1 MEPNPNQQQPKEIQ
15 DLDKGV
21 KKETLI
27 NVDNKD
33 ENAIVNELG
42 INNKEEQIMGNQ
54 LTQEQIDAIAASLA
68 KQIGNNPAIVQ
79 QVLQNAA
86 QLKAQNPDKDERWF
100 LQRWAEDY
108 GVYLGTAAAAVL
120 IGYFIKTRFFDSSDA
135 VELGAAAL
143 NLLE

>member
-1 MEPNPNQQQPKEIQ
+1 MDPNPKPIN

-21 KKETLI
+21 NVETII
-27 NVDNKD
+27 NMDNAEETALANK
-33 ENAIVNELG
+33 L
-42 INNKEEQIMGNQ
+42 KEENEME
-54 LTQEQIDAIAASLA
+54 LSKEQINEIANIVAIQLGGQLS
-68 KQIGNNPAIVQ
+68 QNQVQ
-79 QVLQNAA
+79 QALTNAA
-86 QLKAQNPDKDERWF
+86 QLKTNHPEKDERWF

-120 IGYFIKTRFFDSSDA
+120 IAYFIKSRFFDSSDA

>member
-1 MEPNPNQQQPKEIQ
+1 MEPNQQQPKEIQ

-21 KKETLI
+21 KKETII

-33 ENAIVNELG
+33 ENAIVKELG
-42 INNKEEQIMGNQ
+42 VNNKEEQIMGNQ

-79 QVLQNAA
+79 QALQNAA

>member
-79 QVLQNAA
+79 QALQNAA

>member
-1 MEPNPNQQQPKEIQ
+1 MDANPNQKPIN

-21 KKETLI
+21 KAETLI
-27 NVDNKD
+27 NVDNAD
-33 ENAIVNELG
+33 EAAIVKELG
-42 INNKEEQIMGNQ
+42 INKEEQIMGN
-54 LTQEQIDAIAASLA
+54 LTQEQINAIAMVVAQ
-68 KQIGNNPAIVQ
+68 QIGANANQAQVQ
-79 QVLQNAA
+79 QAVANAA
-86 QLKAQNPDKDERWF
+86 QLKADNPDKDERWF
-100 LQRWAEDY
+100 LKRWAEDY

>member
-1 MEPNPNQQQPKEIQ
+1 MEPNQQQPKEIQ

-79 QVLQNAA
+79 QALQNAA